1 MKILIGK
8 IAARCIACKGHEWR
22 TIHDGRSLFSE
33 VFCKLCGRRSICA
46 DLALQV
52 PLEPGNAPLMW
63 TSKDDE
69 PWINGITRTALR

>member
-8 IAARCIACKGHEWR
+8 IAARCIACKGQEWR
-22 TIHDGRSLFSE
+22 TIDDSRSLSLFSE

-52 PLEPGNAPLMW
+52 PLEPGNAPLIW
-63 TSKDDE
+63 SSRDDE
-69 PWINGITRTALR
+69 PWINEIT